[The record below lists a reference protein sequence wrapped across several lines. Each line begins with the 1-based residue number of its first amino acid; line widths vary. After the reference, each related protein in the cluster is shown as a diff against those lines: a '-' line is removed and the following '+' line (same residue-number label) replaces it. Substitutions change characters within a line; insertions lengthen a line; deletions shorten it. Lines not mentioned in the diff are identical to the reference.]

1 MTGVSTLGQALAQIA
16 RIKDQ
21 QTQFASLN
29 TQLATGKKT
38 QVFSGL
44 QTDTLT
50 SQRARANFKATDT
63 YINNITNADRRISL
77 MLKAIE
83 EFKAQ
88 AENFANALTGFSQE
102 SVHQNGEVIYYDDPT
117 TPNVQENTQIGMSEA
132 EPDIDLRTLQELA
145 GNIYNFM
152 VNLLNSRENDRYLLG
167 GADTLTKPLT
177 DNGTLDAT
185 MNSFIAD
192 WKAGTVTTGD
202 FLADLKN
209 RDAASNPQALTD
221 SIIGYSAPLT
231 AGNVQG
237 VFVRVDGVSEIE
249 YTALANE
256 KPFRDV
262 LVALSY
268 FKNENLPPVADQ
280 VEIDPGTG
288 LPVILT
294 QGAPGADM
302 DEMKENFY
310 AVFNDLTKT
319 VNRALDDIDQVR
331 FRLENARARITELK
345 QSHQEQKSLLLG
357 TISNVEDVDINEVA
371 LKLNMLQ
378 IQLDASYRVT
388 ARVSQL
394 SLVNFI

>member
-1 MTGVSTLGQALAQIA
+1 
-16 RIKDQ
+16 
-21 QTQFASLN
+21 
-29 TQLATGKKT
+29 
-38 QVFSGL
+38 
-44 QTDTLT
+44 
-50 SQRARANFKATDT
+50 
-63 YINNITNADRRISL
+63 
-77 MLKAIE
+77 
-83 EFKAQ
+83 
-88 AENFANALTGFSQE
+88 
-102 SVHQNGEVIYYDDPT
+102 
-117 TPNVQENTQIGMSEA
+117 
-132 EPDIDLRTLQELA
+132 
-145 GNIYNFM
+145 
-152 VNLLNSRENDRYLLG
+152 
-167 GADTLTKPLT
+167 
-177 DNGTLDAT
+177 
-185 MNSFIAD
+185 
-192 WKAGTVTTGD
+192 
-202 FLADLKN
+202 
-209 RDAASNPQALTD
+209 
-221 SIIGYSAPLT
+221 
-231 AGNVQG
+231 
-237 VFVRVDGVSEIE
+237 VSEIE